1 MEDAELIELFWE
13 RNEAAI
19 RETAAKYGGLC
30 FRIARNILA
39 SREDCEECVNDTYL
53 GVWNAIPTQ
62 RPARFPAFIGRIT
75 RNLALKRYEYN
86 TAAKRDPAAAGP
98 FEELAECVCGRES
111 VETEAEKR
119 RTEAAINA
127 FLGGLDKDKRDV
139 FLCRYWF
146 FESIDSICVR
156 TSFSESKVKS
166 MLFHTR
172 KKLRAYL
179 EKEGI
184 DL

>member
-1 MEDAELIELFWE
+1 MNDAQLIELFWT

-30 FRIARNILA
+30 FRIARNILD

-53 GVWNAIPTQ
+53 GVWNAIPFQ
-62 RPARFPAFIGRIT
+62 RPARFSAFISRIT

-86 TAAKRDPAAAGP
+86 TAAKRDPAAAAP
-98 FEELAECVCGRES
+98 FEELAECVSGRES
-111 VETEAEKR
+111 VEDETEAR
-119 RTEAAINA
+119 HIEAAINA
-127 FLGGLDKDKRDV
+127 FLSGLDKDKRDV

-146 FESIDSICVR
+146 FEPIDSICAR
-156 TSFSESKVKS
+156 TGFSESKVKS
-166 MLFHTR
+166 MLLHTR
-172 KKLRAYL
+172 RKLRAYL

-184 DL
+184 EV

>member
-1 MEDAELIELFWE
+1 MDDAQLIELFWTRDE
-13 RNEAAI
+13 SAI
-19 RETAAKYGGLC
+19 QATAAKYGSLC
-30 FRIARNILA
+30 FRIARNILK

-53 GVWNAIPTQ
+53 GVWNAIPDQ
-62 RPARFPAFIGRIT
+62 RPRRFSAFIGRIT

-86 TAAKRDPAAAGP
+86 TAEKRHPAAATP
-98 FEELAECVCGRES
+98 FEELAECVSGRAD
-111 VETEAEKR
+111 VEDEAENR
-119 RTEAAINA
+119 RIEAAINA

-146 FESIDSICVR
+146 FEPIDSICTR
-156 TSFSESKVKS
+156 TGFRESKVKS